1 MKVLKKNQL
10 AILVIALMLVTA
22 GYLNYTANETE
33 LTSNSNVAGGEQYAS
48 IGDATLVNSG
58 ELLDDK
64 DKQSIIDT
72 ISNQGLTENNN
83 ANSNMIESENA
94 VGNSNIVGNEIQ
106 TNVNS
111 ENTNQVNGNIEEVAT
126 SAKTDDYFASS
137 KLEREKMYS
146 QMLETYQKLLEST
159 SISGEQKAVSE
170 QEITKIN
177 QTKNAIMISENLL
190 STKGFED
197 SVIFVNDVSVSVV
210 VKADNLATEQ
220 IAQIQNIVSRELK
233 VDLSNI
239 HISNK

>member
-10 AILVIALMLVTA
+10 AILVIALMLITA
-22 GYLNYTANETE
+22 GYLNYTADKTTV
-33 LTSNSNVAGGEQYAS
+33 TSNSNIVEGEQYAA

-58 ELLDDK
+58 ELLEEK
-64 DKQSIIDT
+64 DKQNIIDT
-72 ISNQGLTENNN
+72 ITN
-83 ANSNMIESENA
+83 ANIANENTNT
-94 VGNSNIVGNEIQ
+94 VENQNLEKQKEQENDNNISIQ
-106 TNVNS
+106 TN
-111 ENTNQVNGNIEEVAT
+111 T
-126 SAKTDDYFASS
+126 KTDDYFATS

-159 SISGEQKAVSE
+159 SISQEQKAISE

-190 STKGFED
+190 STKGFEN
-197 SVIFVNDVSVSVV
+197 SVIFVNDNSVSVV

-220 IAQIQNIVSRELK
+220 IAQIQNIISRELR
-233 VDLSNI
+233 VDLTNI

>member
-10 AILVIALMLVTA
+10 AILVIALMLITA
-22 GYLNYTANETE
+22 GYLNYTANDT
-33 LTSNSNVAGGEQYAS
+33 TIISNQNVLGGEQYAA

-58 ELLDDK
+58 ELLEEK
-64 DKQSIIDT
+64 DKQNIIDT
-72 ISNQGLTENNN
+72 ISSANAKNNN
-83 ANSNMIESENA
+83 TIENQITET
-94 VGNSNIVGNEIQ
+94 VNEDEKI
-106 TNVNS
+106 N
-111 ENTNQVNGNIEEVAT
+111 ENTTKDVN
-126 SAKTDDYFASS
+126 AKVDDYFATS

-146 QMLETYQKLLEST
+146 QMLETYQKLLESS

-210 VKADNLATEQ
+210 VKADTLEAAQ

>member
-1 MKVLKKNQL
+1 MMKVLKKNQL
-10 AILVIALMLVTA
+10 AILVIALMLITA
-22 GYLNYTANETE
+22 GYLNYTANDATVA
-33 LTSNSNVAGGEQYAS
+33 SNSNIIDGEQYAA

-58 ELLDDK
+58 ELLEEK
-64 DKQSIIDT
+64 DKQNIIDT
-72 ISNQGLTENNN
+72 INN
-83 ANSNMIESENA
+83 ANEK
-94 VGNSNIVGNEIQ
+94 NSNTIGDQSTETTSEENKINENTKDVQ
-106 TNVNS
+106 TN
-111 ENTNQVNGNIEEVAT
+111 
-126 SAKTDDYFASS
+126 AKTDDYFAVS

-159 SISGEQKAVSE
+159 SISGEQKAISE

-190 STKGFED
+190 STKGFEN
-197 SVIFVNDVSVSVV
+197 SVIFVNDNSVSVV

-233 VDLSNI
+233 VDLTNI